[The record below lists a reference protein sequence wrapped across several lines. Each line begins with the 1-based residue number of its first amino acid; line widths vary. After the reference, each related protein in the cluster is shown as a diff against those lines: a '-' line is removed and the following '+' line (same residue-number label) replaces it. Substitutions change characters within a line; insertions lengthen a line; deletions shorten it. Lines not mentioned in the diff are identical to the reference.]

1 MAFKFPVLK
10 PKTID
15 CSGLPV
21 HDFKCLTNKE
31 IIGKGAYGAV
41 FTANWQTVPDAG
53 GKSAAAEKVVVK
65 KLLGEDILDKKTFVK
80 EARIIQELKH
90 PNIVKF
96 KGICN
101 NPFALILEYVYFDF
115 QPFGIESK
123 VSSLAEFLGVLEG
136 SDCDG
141 FVTPQVI
148 STICKDV
155 ALGLKYLHDKD
166 VAHRDLKPANI
177 LVTNQH
183 YCDLTTS
190 AQREGWEQRPLLCKL
205 TDFGESRSTKI
216 QTNSILQSQTAR
228 VNRGTPVYMAPEMLI
243 EAIRLPLASGEDL
256 KRADI
261 WSLGMTLFVLLNPC
275 VKYPNFDEIQAAL
288 REGKTPLQALEHFFI
303 TRKLPTEPC
312 KYQHK
317 HATDWYSVNKI
328 WLKCAQF
335 DPDKR
340 PKVEEVVSMISQGS
354 TMSTL
359 NIPLKVSHL
368 YFLKGNI
375 F

>member
-155 ALGLKYLHDKD
+155 ALGLKYLHDK
-166 VAHRDLKPANI
+166 R
-177 LVTNQH
+177 
-183 YCDLTTS
+183 C
-190 AQREGWEQRPLLCKL
+190 RP
-205 TDFGESRSTKI
+205 SRFK
-216 QTNSILQSQTAR
+216 A
-228 VNRGTPVYMAPEMLI
+228 G
-243 EAIRLPLASGEDL
+243 
-256 KRADI
+256 
-261 WSLGMTLFVLLNPC
+261 
-275 VKYPNFDEIQAAL
+275 
-288 REGKTPLQALEHFFI
+288 
-303 TRKLPTEPC
+303 
-312 KYQHK
+312 
-317 HATDWYSVNKI
+317 
-328 WLKCAQF
+328 
-335 DPDKR
+335 
-340 PKVEEVVSMISQGS
+340 
-354 TMSTL
+354 
-359 NIPLKVSHL
+359 
-368 YFLKGNI
+368 
-375 F
+375 